1 MTLRHF
7 SEKQL
12 NGNILSTKTKNSYQ
26 RAYKVSS
33 PKNYQKTYHLSKNAM
48 RTKLCNQLD
57 LNMLLSIL
65 LAIKSSYVYEKI
77 WSKSNLS
84 IIIQVQN
91 KLTTN
96 SGYKLFVFHIQTLED
111 WALTYA

>member
-12 NGNILSTKTKNSYQ
+12 NGNNLSTKTKNSQQ
-26 RAYKVSS
+26 RAQKVSS
-33 PKNYQKTYHLSKNAM
+33 RKNYQKTYPLSKNAM

-57 LNMLLSIL
+57 LSMLLSIL
-65 LAIKSSYVYEKI
+65 VAIKSSYVYKKI

-91 KLTTN
+91 RLTAN
-96 SGYKLFVFHIQTLED
+96 SGYKLFNFINKLSKTGH
-111 WALTYA
+111 

>member
-1 MTLRHF
+1 MATSFPQKLKIPIKELKGVF
-7 SEKQL
+7 SEEL
-12 NGNILSTKTKNSYQ
+12 
-26 RAYKVSS
+26 
-33 PKNYQKTYHLSKNAM
+33 QKTYHLPKNAM
-48 RTKLCNQLD
+48 RTKLCNHLD

-65 LAIKSSYVYEKI
+65 LAIKSSYVYKKI

-96 SGYKLFVFHIQTLED
+96 SGYKLFVFHIQTLEN